1 MTDLLAS
8 EAPPDLETRV
18 PIARRFGSLLRLA
31 VAVLLCLTPLGAVL
45 VLGWLMRMMARERAV
60 VARRLADTGTKW
72 PRPSLPNWVVGTAT
86 QGQSRRH
93 RWFGGMIENIRLG
106 LASLLTLALGTFPFS
121 LLWLFSW
128 WGGWENSFNKGYE
141 QAWVGP
147 ALGLLGVGIALP
159 LLTRLPMALAHQAAE
174 GRISAFFAFGHV
186 RRLTRQVGWRYVFL
200 CFLIVLSAFPLF
212 AAKSAPVFVENWSP
226 GFLSRNAAEVEAFAS
241 GYRLAATAYLLLVL
255 VIWRRA
261 AARLHARA
269 SHRLDGLGTTGA
281 RASWLGTAL
290 RGLLLGAIWFVLV
303 AQIYVGQFVNHQW
316 LAWINHPVLVLPWI
330 PQPGSVL

>member
-1 MTDLLAS
+1 M
-8 EAPPDLETRV
+8 
-18 PIARRFGSLLRLA
+18 
-31 VAVLLCLTPLGAVL
+31 
-45 VLGWLMRMMARERAV
+45 
-60 VARRLADTGTKW
+60 
-72 PRPSLPNWVVGTAT
+72 
-86 QGQSRRH
+86 
-93 RWFGGMIENIRLG
+93 GGMADNFRLG
-106 LASLLTLALGTFPFS
+106 LSSLLTLALGTFPFT

-147 ALGLLGVGIALP
+147 ALGLLGVAIALP

-174 GRISAFFAFGHV
+174 GRISAFFAFRKV

-226 GFLSRNAAEVEAFAS
+226 GFLSRNEAGVEAFAS
-241 GYRLAATAYLLLVL
+241 GYRLAATAYLVLVL

-269 SHRLDGLGTTGA
+269 SHRLDGSGATGH

-303 AQIYVGQFVNHQW
+303 AQIYVGQFVSHQW